1 MSESVTEDEYLDSI
15 EKLAKDLV
23 EERKRNERLQLAIE
37 NVRTI
42 VEVVK
47 IRKEYRDEILNCL
60 PKQEEELQCGV
71 SSVESVQLLWD

>member
-1 MSESVTEDEYLDSI
+1 MSEPVTEDQYLDSI

-47 IRKEYRDEILNCL
+47 IRREYREEILKCL
-60 PKQEEELQCGV
+60 PKQEEEVQCEV
-71 SSVESVQLLWD
+71 SSAESVQLLWD